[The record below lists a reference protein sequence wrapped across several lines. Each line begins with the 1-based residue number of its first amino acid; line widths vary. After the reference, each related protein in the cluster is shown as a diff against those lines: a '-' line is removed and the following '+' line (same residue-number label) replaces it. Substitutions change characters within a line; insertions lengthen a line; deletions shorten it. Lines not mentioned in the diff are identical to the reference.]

1 MAETATVEPVAPA
14 PDDTTA
20 ADAVVIKKATADP
33 VAETPASPE
42 QPSAPP
48 ATTTP
53 AAEVKAEAPAPTYA
67 LTLPEGSPL
76 DPTYLETLKTQ
87 AKTLGLTEQQFPEF
101 VRLRGEEVKAAL
113 DADAQGLEEIKA
125 DPLLGGAN
133 YERTVRHAEAGL
145 RWMFGADEP
154 GAREFF
160 QRFGLAN
167 NKVLVRGLARIGRV
181 IAEDTA
187 VAPRSMTRIEQ
198 KEHKDVLFAKSIAD
212 AAHRE

>member
-1 MAETATVEPVAPA
+1 MAETATVEPAAPVT
-14 PDDTTA
+14 DDTTA
-20 ADAVVIKKATADP
+20 ADAVVIEKATADA
-33 VAETPASPE
+33 VTEKPASSE
-42 QPSAPP
+42 QPSATP
-48 ATTTP
+48 ADTP
-53 AAEVKAEAPAPTYA
+53 AAEPKVEAPAPTYA

-76 DPTYLETLKTQ
+76 DPTYFESLKTQ
-87 AKTLGLTEQQFPEF
+87 ATTLGLTETQAKEF
-101 VRLRGEEVKAAL
+101 VRLRSEEVQTAIA
-113 DADAQGLEEIKA
+113 ADAKGLEEIKA
-125 DPLLGGAN
+125 DPILGGAN

-181 IAEDTA
+181 TAEDTA
-187 VAPRSMTRIEQ
+187 TSPRSMTRVEP